1 MEYGCKQKVVV
12 ITGGTSGIG
21 LAAAR
26 TFWRDG
32 ANVFLVGRNRTRGM
46 QALAE
51 IIGCKDPESLVFPGR
66 PEAMHTFSA
75 ADGLKKEGC
84 ASWKSTVP
92 GTAKDLARLR
102 YICADVT
109 KPADCRMAAAIAGY
123 YGSDRIDILVNS
135 AGIYQE
141 KRIEQVTVA
150 EYNRIMDVNVKG
162 TLFMIQ
168 ACRPYMLPQG
178 ETETG
183 AAQKAG
189 NGSATDATD
198 STTQATDSTTQ
209 ATDSTTQATD
219 STTQNREAPNTTDES
234 NSRSRTAQDR
244 CIINIASDA
253 GIGGNYGC
261 PVYCASKGAVVSL
274 TKALALDLAPDIRV
288 NCICP
293 GDVDT
298 PLLTAQLAAADG
310 SYTKAEMGE
319 SYPLGRIATAEE
331 VAHVIGSVA
340 SPANSFMTGAV
351 IPVDGGLTAMG

>member
-1 MEYGCKQKVVV
+1 
-12 ITGGTSGIG
+12 
-21 LAAAR
+21 
-26 TFWRDG
+26 
-32 ANVFLVGRNRTRGM
+32 
-46 QALAE
+46 
-51 IIGCKDPESLVFPGR
+51 
-66 PEAMHTFSA
+66 
-75 ADGLKKEGC
+75 
-84 ASWKSTVP
+84 
-92 GTAKDLARLR
+92 
-102 YICADVT
+102 
-109 KPADCRMAAAIAGY
+109 
-123 YGSDRIDILVNS
+123 
-135 AGIYQE
+135 
-141 KRIEQVTVA
+141 
-150 EYNRIMDVNVKG
+150 
-162 TLFMIQ
+162 
-168 ACRPYMLPQG
+168 MLSRG

-183 AAQKAG
+183 AAQKTG
-189 NGSATDATD
+189 NGSAADETD

-209 ATDSTTQATD
+209 VTD
-219 STTQNREAPNTTDES
+219 STTQNQEAPDTTDES
-234 NSRSRTAQDR
+234 SSRSTTAQDR

-319 SYPLGRIATAEE
+319 SYPLGRIASAEE
-331 VAHVIGSVA
+331 VAHVICSVA

>member
-1 MEYGCKQKVVV
+1 MEYGCKQKVVL

-26 TFWRDG
+26 TFWQDG

-75 ADGLKKEGC
+75 ADGMKKEGC

-168 ACRPYMLPQG
+168 ACRPYMLSRG

-189 NGSATDATD
+189 NGSAADATD
-198 STTQATDSTTQ
+198 STTQATGSTTQ
-209 ATDSTTQATD
+209 KL
-219 STTQNREAPNTTDES
+219 
-234 NSRSRTAQDR
+234 TAQDR
-244 CIINIASDA
+244 CVINIASDA

-261 PVYCASKGAVVSL
+261 PVTTAARCTVPPKG
-274 TKALALDLAPDIRV
+274 RW
-288 NCICP
+288 CP
-293 GDVDT
+293 
-298 PLLTAQLAAADG
+298 
-310 SYTKAEMGE
+310 
-319 SYPLGRIATAEE
+319 
-331 VAHVIGSVA
+331 
-340 SPANSFMTGAV
+340 
-351 IPVDGGLTAMG
+351 

>member
-1 MEYGCKQKVVV
+1 MEYGCKNKVVL

-26 TFWRDG
+26 TFWQDG

-75 ADGLKKEGC
+75 ADGMKKEGC
-84 ASWKSTVP
+84 AAWKSTVP
-92 GTAKDLARLR
+92 GTVKDLARLR
-102 YICADVT
+102 YICGDVT

-168 ACRPYMLPQG
+168 ACRPYMLSRG
-178 ETETG
+178 ETETR
-183 AAQKAG
+183 AAQKTG
-189 NGSATDATD
+189 NGSAADATD
-198 STTQATDSTTQ
+198 STTQATDC
-209 ATDSTTQATD
+209 
-219 STTQNREAPNTTDES
+219 TTQNQEAPDTTNES
-234 NSRSRTAQDR
+234 SSRSRTAQDR

-310 SYTKAEMGE
+310 SYTKSEMGE

-331 VAHVIGSVA
+331 VAHVICSVA

>member
-1 MEYGCKQKVVV
+1 MEYGCKHKVVL

-21 LAAAR
+21 LAAALA
-26 TFWRDG
+26 FWRDG
-32 ANVFLVGRNRTRGM
+32 ANVFLMGRDRLRGM
-46 QALAE
+46 RALAE
-51 IIGCKDPESLVFPGR
+51 IIGCEDPDVLVFPGR
-66 PEAMHTFSA
+66 PEATHTFSA
-75 ADGLKKEGC
+75 AEGLLKDGC
-84 ASWKSTVP
+84 AAWNSSVP
-92 GTAKDLARLR
+92 GTAEELARLR

-168 ACRPYMLPQG
+168 ACQPYMLPRG
-178 ETETG
+178 ETENG
-183 AAQKAG
+183 AEQITG
-189 NGSATDATD
+189 NGSVEEVAG
-198 STTQATDSTTQ
+198 S
-209 ATDSTTQATD
+209 
-219 STTQNREAPNTTDES
+219 
-234 NSRSRTAQDR
+234 TAQDQTAPDKTVEGNSCSLTKPDR
-244 CIINIASDA
+244 CIITIASDA

-298 PLLTAQLAAADG
+298 PLLAAQLAAAEG
-310 SYTKAEMGE
+310 GYTKAEMGE
-319 SYPLGRIATAEE
+319 SYPLGRIAAAEE
-331 VAHVIGSVA
+331 VAHVICSVA

-351 IPVDGGLTAMG
+351 IPVDGGLTALG

>member
-1 MEYGCKQKVVV
+1 
-12 ITGGTSGIG
+12 
-21 LAAAR
+21 
-26 TFWRDG
+26 
-32 ANVFLVGRNRTRGM
+32 
-46 QALAE
+46 
-51 IIGCKDPESLVFPGR
+51 
-66 PEAMHTFSA
+66 
-75 ADGLKKEGC
+75 
-84 ASWKSTVP
+84 
-92 GTAKDLARLR
+92 
-102 YICADVT
+102 
-109 KPADCRMAAAIAGY
+109 MAAAIAGY

-274 TKALALDLAPDIRV
+274 TKALALDLAPD
-288 NCICP
+288 
-293 GDVDT
+293 
-298 PLLTAQLAAADG
+298 QLAAADG

>member
-1 MEYGCKQKVVV
+1 
-12 ITGGTSGIG
+12 
-21 LAAAR
+21 
-26 TFWRDG
+26 
-32 ANVFLVGRNRTRGM
+32 M

-75 ADGLKKEGC
+75 ADGMKKEGC
-84 ASWKSTVP
+84 AAWKSTVP

-168 ACRPYMLPQG
+168 ACRPYMLSRG

-183 AAQKAG
+183 AAKATAVPG
-189 NGSATDATD
+189 LH
-198 STTQATDSTTQ
+198 
-209 ATDSTTQATD
+209 
-219 STTQNREAPNTTDES
+219 
-234 NSRSRTAQDR
+234 RTAALSILPATPASAATTAAR
-244 CIINIASDA
+244 CTVPPKAQW
-253 GIGGNYGC
+253 C
-261 PVYCASKGAVVSL
+261 P
-274 TKALALDLAPDIRV
+274 
-288 NCICP
+288 
-293 GDVDT
+293 
-298 PLLTAQLAAADG
+298 
-310 SYTKAEMGE
+310 
-319 SYPLGRIATAEE
+319 
-331 VAHVIGSVA
+331 
-340 SPANSFMTGAV
+340 
-351 IPVDGGLTAMG
+351 